1 MVNSKDTLLNRPD
14 VARVRRAGSGYS
26 YEWRFY
32 AQQGTAE
39 RKVDAGADVIF
50 SKE

>member
-14 VARVRRAGSGYS
+14 IARVRRAGSGYS

-32 AQQGTAE
+32 AN
-39 RKVDAGADVIF
+39 KVRLREMWMRGLT
-50 SKE
+50 